1 MTHRVPSDAGGRSR
15 TRRAFLASA
24 GVGAVAVAAVVA
36 GPTETVAGFTDSIF
50 AGGGLSASSFGIQ
63 SSAVFD
69 DSGFDDHSDPPVAM
83 VTTPVTVAPGG
94 TSYAPVY
101 LRTTTGTGLAATVSM
116 SQPAPGSSNSTLW
129 NTYIQYRA
137 KAIAADSGTTCNAA
151 LLNAGGGTH
160 IVNAGTTL
168 AATPPSLPSFDLQ
181 AKGGDKVM
189 VCFEFTLLS
198 DVVTG
203 APSANGQSVTPT
215 WTFTAEPQS

>member
-1 MTHRVPSDAGGRSR
+1 MPHRVPSDAGGRSR

-24 GVGAVAVAAVVA
+24 GVGAVAVGAVVA

-50 AGGGLSASSFGIQ
+50 AGGRLSASSFGIQ

-69 DSGFDDHSDPPVAM
+69 DSGFDDHTDAPVAM
-83 VTTPVTVAPGG
+83 VPTPVAVAPGG

-101 LRTTTGTGLAATVSM
+101 LRTTPGSSLAATVSM
-116 SQPAPGSSNSTLW
+116 SQLGQGAFHAALW

-137 KAIAADSGTTCNAA
+137 MAVTAQSGTTCNAA
-151 LLNAGGGTH
+151 LFTAGGGTQ

-168 AATPPSLPSFDLQ
+168 AGTPSSLPTFDLD
-181 AKGGDKVM
+181 ANGSEKVL
-189 VCFEFTLLS
+189 VCFEFHLLPG
-198 DVVTG
+198 VVTG

-215 WTFTAEPQS
+215 WTFTAESQS